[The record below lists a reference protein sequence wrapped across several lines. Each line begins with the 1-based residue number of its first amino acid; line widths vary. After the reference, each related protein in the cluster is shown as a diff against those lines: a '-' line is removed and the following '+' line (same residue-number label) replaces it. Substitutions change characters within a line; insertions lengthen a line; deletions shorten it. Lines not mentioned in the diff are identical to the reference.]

1 MLCNPS
7 AALHHQLDFSFSSQ
21 LGLAALNHSAPPV
34 NFVTS
39 ITPLPLSRSYTNTL
53 FNTGLS
59 NPCWILLGNSLHC
72 ELGQYLCPLCCIFS
86 LVTNSEECIPTHIL
100 TTQMLNSLCRG
111 ACSKPFENPNM
122 YTSKILS
129 LCLHTNVSFL
139 WFELNISHLMRAL
152 EGFLRAYVGFEG
164 RYSCINAREYH
175 WQRVTTAIR
184 LFTEQV

>member
-21 LGLAALNHSAPPV
+21 LGPAALNHSVLPV
-34 NFVTS
+34 NFVAL
-39 ITPLPLSRSYTNTL
+39 ITHLPLSRSYTNML

-72 ELGQYLCPLCCIFS
+72 ELGQYLGPVCCIFS
-86 LVTNSEECIPTHIL
+86 LVTNSEECISTYIL
-100 TTQMLNSLCRG
+100 TTQMLNSLWRG

-122 YTSKILS
+122 YTSKILA

-139 WFELNISHLMRAL
+139 WFEVNISHLTQAL
-152 EGFLRAYVGFEG
+152 EGFLPAYVGFEG
-164 RYSCINAREYH
+164 CYSCINARE
-175 WQRVTTAIR
+175 VTMCYI
-184 LFTEQV
+184 VSYMSIY